1 MRIKMEQLQRF
12 FVAWTIFFFPF
23 ITSIT
28 KAPSF
33 LGGLGK
39 EGSFYPALCF
49 FVLFYLSIF
58 ITKGKVFFPKKN
70 LLICLLIFLIIALV
84 SLVFNANDLLVVHH
98 QGASGYGRAIVQYGS
113 LCFYV
118 LLAIAYSNFFV
129 KQNDS
134 LQFALKWIILS
145 ATLSATYSI
154 FELGALFSD
163 PTCLAIREFI
173 DSLFRG
179 GAESTG
185 GIQTYLRGVRSLAD
199 EASFFALYSGIVLPW
214 IFAGTII
221 YPGKKRYL
229 FSFLLVLFFIFNILS
244 TSRTAYVVI
253 AFEILAC
260 AILFKKY
267 ISFKK
272 ITSFMMVLLAS
283 FVIIYS
289 NFSDIELL
297 DRVDLASTFQSIF
310 EEDKLHG
317 GSNIARYGS
326 QQAALAMFKEHP
338 LLGVG
343 YGEFGFYAADYY
355 PNSAWQSFEVLDWG
369 SNVVPGKWPPTHNF
383 FARLLGETGLL
394 GFLAWI
400 TFSLIILIEIYRI
413 KRRLS
418 AQENIIMS
426 ALFISF
432 LAIFIFSLQN
442 DSIKIMPLWLFIGL
456 VWGVS
461 MHVSKS

>member
-1 MRIKMEQLQRF
+1 MRIKMEQIQRF

-70 LLICLLIFLIIALV
+70 LIICLLIFLIIALV

-173 DSLFRG
+173 DSLFRD

-185 GIQTYLRGVRSLAD
+185 VIQTYLRGVRSLAD
-199 EASFFALYSGIVLPW
+199 EASFFALYSGIVFPW

-229 FSFLLVLFFIFNILS
+229 FSFLLALFFMFNILS

-289 NFSDIELL
+289 NFSDVELL
-297 DRVDLASTFQSIF
+297 DRVDFANTFQSIF
-310 EEDKLHG
+310 EEDKLHE
-317 GSNIARYGS
+317 GSNVARYGS

-383 FARLLGETGLL
+383 FARLLGETGIL

-413 KRRLS
+413 KRHLS
-418 AQENIIMS
+418 AQGNIIMS

-442 DSIKIMPLWLFIGL
+442 DSIRIMPLWLFIGL